1 MTALPQRR
9 VSHGVGRLRVIA
21 GKQRVQHPHVAPWMA
36 FTLVVVIALFGIV
49 TTQTSLDAGAFELA
63 ELDRSIA
70 NAQTENQ
77 HLRLEVARLESP
89 ARIAPIAAEM
99 GLVYPDTRRTVM
111 ADGVIDHVVEGDQRW
126 ASIAE
131 FATEEITP

>member
-1 MTALPQRR
+1 MTTAPQRR
-9 VSHGVGRLRVIA
+9 PSQMARLRVIA
-21 GKQRVQHPHVAPWMA
+21 GKQRVRHPHVAPWLA
-36 FTLVVVIALFGIV
+36 FTMVVVVALFGIV
-49 TTQTSLDAGAFELA
+49 MTQTSLDEGAFELA
-63 ELDRSIA
+63 ELNRSIA

-111 ADGVIDHVVEGDQRW
+111 VDGVVDQIVEGDQRW
-126 ASIAE
+126 SSIAE
-131 FATEEITP
+131 FASEELSP